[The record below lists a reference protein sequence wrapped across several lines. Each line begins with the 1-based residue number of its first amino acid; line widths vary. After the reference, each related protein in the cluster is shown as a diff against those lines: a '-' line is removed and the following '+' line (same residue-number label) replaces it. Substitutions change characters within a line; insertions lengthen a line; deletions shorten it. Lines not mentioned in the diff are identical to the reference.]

1 MPKPYAKQTIKNNIS
16 FIEFYHPSHNS
27 LPGDILQKLVN
38 LIKNAGDNK
47 DIKVIVLQ
55 SGGDRTFCAGA
66 SFKELVNIS
75 DEDSGKTFFSGFAN
89 VINAMRICPKLII
102 GRIQGKTVGG
112 GVGIIS
118 ACDYSLAT
126 KYAEIKL
133 SELNIGIGPFVI
145 GPVIE
150 RKIGLSS
157 FSKISLNPTRF
168 FAASWAKDNGLYTE
182 VFENISELDLA
193 VQTFAEELCSF
204 NQEAMNEI
212 KKLFWRGTDHWDALL
227 LEQAKI
233 SGRLVLS
240 NFTKDKLSKFK

>member
-1 MPKPYAKQTIKNNIS
+1 MSKPYVKQTIKNNIS
-16 FIEFYHPSHNS
+16 FIEFYHPLHNS

-38 LIKNAGDNK
+38 FIKNAGDNK

-75 DEDSGKTFFSGFAN
+75 DEDSGKIFFSGFAN
-89 VINAMRICPKLII
+89 LINAMRICPKLII

-112 GVGIIS
+112 GVGIIA

-168 FAASWAKDNGLYTE
+168 FGASWAKDNGLYAE

-212 KKLFWRGTDHWDALL
+212 KKLFWRGTDHWDTLL

-240 NFTKDKLSKFK
+240 SFTKEKLSKFK